1 MGIDVLQQKIRK
13 MKNPTMVGLDPILQL
28 IPSRIKEEAYKKF
41 GETLMGAAEAY
52 RIFCFGILEELKDV
66 VPAVKVQTGCFQAL
80 GSDGVRAMEQV
91 IAYAKELDYYVLMDT
106 MRGDI
111 DCTAT
116 ALAESYF
123 GGVKVGENAFL
134 PYPCDAVMTNGYLGS
149 DGIMPFTKYCKEGK
163 NVFLLAK
170 TSNKSS
176 REVQDLLSGDRI
188 VYQVIL
194 DLAMRW
200 STDLFGSKFG
210 FSEIAVAVSGT
221 HPGVLQQMRQ
231 KYDRLFFLVPGYG
244 AQGANGRDVQY
255 AFNRLGHGA
264 VVCAGRSIIY
274 AYSKAK
280 DDGSNYRLH
289 AKEAAEHMR
298 DDIKRF
304 VTIL

>member
-1 MGIDVLQQKIRK
+1 MSIDVLQEKIRK
-13 MKNPTMVGLDPILQL
+13 MKNPSMVGLDPILSM
-28 IPSRIKEEAYKKF
+28 IPDHIRRAAYKAH
-41 GETLMGAAEAY
+41 GETLKGAAEAY
-52 RIFCFGILEELKDV
+52 KEFCYGILEALYHM
-66 VPAVKVQTGCFQAL
+66 VPSVKIQTGCFQAL
-80 GSDGVRAMEQV
+80 GFEGVRVMEDV
-91 IAYAKELDYYVLMDT
+91 IARAKELDYYVLMDT

-111 DCTAT
+111 DCTAQ
-116 ALAESYF
+116 ALADSYF
-123 GGVKVGENAFL
+123 GGVKVGKETYL
-134 PYPCDAVMTNGYLGS
+134 PYPCDAVMTNSYLGS
-149 DGIMPFTKYCKEGK
+149 DGIMPFTQYCKEGK

-200 STDLFGSKFG
+200 SLDMYGKYG
-210 FSEIAVAVSGT
+210 YSEIAVAVSGN
-221 HPGVLQQMRQ
+221 HPRILEEMRK

-255 AFNRLGHGA
+255 AFDRMGHGA

-274 AYSKAK
+274 AYTKAG
-280 DDGSNYRLH
+280 DDGKEYASCAR
-289 AKEAAEHMR
+289 EAAERMKNS
-298 DDIKRF
+298 ICQF

>member
-1 MGIDVLQQKIRK
+1 MSMDVLQEKIRK
-13 MKNPTMVGLDPILQL
+13 LKNPTMVGLDPILAL
-28 IPSRIKEEAYKKF
+28 IPESIKKEAYAAH
-41 GETLMGAAEAY
+41 GETLKGAAEAY
-52 RIFCFGILEELKDV
+52 RIFCFGILDALKDV
-66 VPAVKVQTGCFQAL
+66 VPSVKVQTGCFQAL
-80 GSDGVRAMEQV
+80 GGDGVHAMEKV

-111 DCTAT
+111 DCTAQ

-123 GGVKVGENAFL
+123 GGVKVGENTFL

-149 DGIMPFTKYCKEGK
+149 DGIMPFTKFCKEGK

-200 STDLFGSKFG
+200 STDIFGPKYG
-210 FSEIAVAVSGT
+210 YSEIGVAVSGN
-221 HPGVLQQMRQ
+221 HPHILEEMRK
-231 KYDRLFFLVPGYG
+231 KYDRLFFLVPGFG
-244 AQGANGRDVQY
+244 AQGANARDVQY
-255 AFNRLGHGA
+255 AFDRFGHGA
-264 VVCAGRSIIY
+264 VVCAGRSILY
-274 AYSKAK
+274 AYAK
-280 DDGSNYRLH
+280 TGSDGRDYQQL
-289 AKEAAEHMR
+289 ALEAAEHMR
-298 DDIKRF
+298 DNIRKF

>member
-1 MGIDVLQQKIRK
+1 MSIDLLQEKIRK
-13 MKNPTMVGLDPILQL
+13 LKNPTMVGLDPILEL
-28 IPSRIKEEAYKKF
+28 IPKHIKIRAYAEF

-52 RIFCFGILEELKDV
+52 RVFCFGILDALKDT
-66 VPAVKVQTGCFQAL
+66 VPSVKIQTGCFQAL
-80 GSDGVRAMEQV
+80 GADGVRAMEQV

-111 DCTAT
+111 DCTAQ

-123 GGVKVGENAFL
+123 GGVKIGDNIYL

-149 DGIMPFTKYCKEGK
+149 DGIMPFTRYCKEGK

-200 STDLFGSKFG
+200 STDIFGKKYG
-210 FSEIAVAVSGT
+210 YSEIGVAVSGN
-221 HPGVLQQMRQ
+221 HPRILEEMRR

-244 AQGANGRDVQY
+244 AQGANARDVQY
-255 AFNRLGHGA
+255 AFDRFGHGA
-264 VVCAGRSIIY
+264 VVCAGRSILY
-274 AYSKAK
+274 AYAK
-280 DDGSNYRLH
+280 KGSAGEDYQEAAL
-289 AKEAAEHMR
+289 EAAEHMR
-298 DDIKRF
+298 DSIRQF

>member
-1 MGIDVLQQKIRK
+1 MSIDLLQEKIRK
-13 MKNPTMVGLDPILQL
+13 LKNPTMVGLDPILEL
-28 IPSRIKEEAYKKF
+28 IPKHIKQEAFAAF
-41 GETLMGAAEAY
+41 GENLKGAAEAY
-52 RIFCFGILEELKDV
+52 RIFCFGILDVLKDT
-66 VPAVKVQTGCFQAL
+66 VPSVKIQTGCFQAL
-80 GSDGVRAMEQV
+80 GADGVRAMEQV

-111 DCTAT
+111 DCTAQ

-123 GGVKVGENAFL
+123 GGVKIGENTYL

-149 DGIMPFTKYCKEGK
+149 DGIMPFTKFCKEGK

-200 STDLFGSKFG
+200 SIDLFGKKYG
-210 FSEIAVAVSGT
+210 YSEIGVAVSGN
-221 HPGVLQQMRQ
+221 HPRILEEMRR

-244 AQGANGRDVQY
+244 AQGANARDVQY
-255 AFNRLGHGA
+255 AFDRFGHGA
-264 VVCAGRSIIY
+264 VVCAGRSLLY
-274 AYSKAK
+274 AYAK
-280 DDGSNYRLH
+280 KGGDGTDYQEAAL
-289 AKEAAEHMR
+289 EAAEHMR
-298 DDIKRF
+298 DSIRQF

>member
-1 MGIDVLQQKIRK
+1 MGIDLLQEKIRK
-13 MKNPTMVGLDPILQL
+13 MKNPTMVGLDPILDL
-28 IPSRIKEEAYKKF
+28 IPEFIKKDAYAIY
-41 GETLMGAAEAY
+41 GETLQGAAEAY
-52 RIFCFGILEELKDV
+52 RVFCFGILDALKDII
-66 VPAVKVQTGCFQAL
+66 PSVKVQTGCFQAL

-91 IAYAKELDYYVLMDT
+91 IQYAKELGYYVLMDT

-111 DCTAT
+111 DCTAQ

-123 GGVKVGENAFL
+123 GGVKVGENTFL
-134 PYPCDAVMTNGYLGS
+134 PYPCDAVMTNSYLGS
-149 DGIMPFTKYCKEGK
+149 DGIMPFTKFCKQGK

-200 STDLFGSKFG
+200 STDIFGDKYG
-210 FSEIAVAVSGT
+210 YSEIAVAVSGN
-221 HPGVLQQMRQ
+221 HPRILEEMRK

-244 AQGANGRDVQY
+244 AQGANARDVQY
-255 AFNRLGHGA
+255 AFDRFGHGA
-264 VVCAGRSIIY
+264 VVCAGRSILY
-274 AYSKAK
+274 AYAK
-280 DDGSNYRLH
+280 TGSDGTDYKQF
-289 AKEAAEHMR
+289 AYEAAEHMR
-298 DDIKRF
+298 NNIRKF